1 MKLVAAPA
9 DSDQLGSNI
18 MKNELPNELTEII
31 NHRCSKYK
39 AREVERKEAIAKL
52 DMSIDMTKVEKWR
65 RIEDHQHKVDQDD
78 IDLGFA

>member
-1 MKLVAAPA
+1 
-9 DSDQLGSNI
+9 

-52 DMSIDMTKVEKWR
+52 DKSIDMKLVEKWR
-65 RIEDHQHKVDQDD
+65 RIEDHQHRVDQDD
-78 IDLGFA
+78 IDLGFV